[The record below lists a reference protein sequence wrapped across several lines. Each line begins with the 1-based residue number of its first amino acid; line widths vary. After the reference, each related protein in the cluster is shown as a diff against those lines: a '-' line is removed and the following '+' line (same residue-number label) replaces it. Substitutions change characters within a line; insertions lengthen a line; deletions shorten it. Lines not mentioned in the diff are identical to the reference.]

1 MEEFMFWLVQ
11 VFRFLKVILPFVI
24 ALIFAIVVL
33 NYVGVR
39 ITGLMLPM
47 VLIVVIFIGFE
58 LKNLFKN

>member
-11 VFRFLKVILPFVI
+11 VFRFLKVILPFLI
-24 ALIFAIVVL
+24 ALIFALVVL
-33 NYVGVR
+33 NYVGVS

-58 LKNLFKN
+58 LKNIFKN